1 MSQKF
6 SLYEALTVDQNIAFF
21 GGIYGLSRR
30 TLRRAPASS
39 CSRWRASQGREN
51 TLTRELPGG
60 WRQRLAL
67 GCAILHEPRIVFL
80 DEPTGGVDPLSRRR
94 FWDLIGELSRQ
105 GVTVLVTTHYL
116 DEAEHCHRI
125 AIIQAGKLAALGTA
139 TELKQVFASRPILE
153 IHASQPVQAMA
164 ILDKH
169 ANVEKTSLFGTAVHA
184 VLRNASTDPAVLA
197 AALRAEG
204 IEVTSIGAVIAVT
217 RRRLPRRRRTR
228 RSGVM
233 RKTLAVA
240 SKELRQIL
248 RDRRSL
254 LILLFVPA
262 FFLLLYG
269 YALNFDIRNVQAGRA
284 GPGSQHQEPRA
295 GVVVRELRLLLAG
308 RLRRFTSG
316 ARSPGRR
323 RPGARDPD
331 DPVRLRARPVAAAAG
346 DGAGDHRRRQRQHRV
361 DRDGL
366 RADADRRIQRA
377 RRCGALARSART
389 ANRVQGFPSITVEP
403 RIWYN
408 PQLRSTLFL
417 VPGLIAYI
425 SMITAVVSTAL
436 SVVREK
442 ERGTMEQVRMAP
454 LSPLPYIIGKTL
466 PYLVISFVSAI
477 LVILSAMLLFDL
489 PMRGSWLLLCAAIG
503 LFLIGAQAQGL
514 LISTIA
520 ETQQVAFQIA
530 LLSSLLPT
538 MILSGFI
545 FPISSMP
552 TVVQWITH
560 IVPARYFLVA
570 LRAIVLKGADITA
583 FWQDMMALAI
593 FATVASGLAS
603 LRLRREWA

>member
-1 MSQKF
+1 
-6 SLYEALTVDQNIAFF
+6 
-21 GGIYGLSRR
+21 
-30 TLRRAPASS
+30 
-39 CSRWRASQGREN
+39 
-51 TLTRELPGG
+51 
-60 WRQRLAL
+60 
-67 GCAILHEPRIVFL
+67 
-80 DEPTGGVDPLSRRR
+80 
-94 FWDLIGELSRQ
+94 
-105 GVTVLVTTHYL
+105 
-116 DEAEHCHRI
+116 
-125 AIIQAGKLAALGTA
+125 
-139 TELKQVFASRPILE
+139 
-153 IHASQPVQAMA
+153 
-164 ILDKH
+164 
-169 ANVEKTSLFGTAVHA
+169 
-184 VLRNASTDPAVLA
+184 
-197 AALRAEG
+197 
-204 IEVTSIGAVIAVT
+204 
-217 RRRLPRRRRTR
+217 
-228 RSGVM
+228 M
-233 RKTLAVA
+233 RKALAVA

-269 YALNFDIRNVQAGRA
+269 YALNFDIRNVKL
-284 GPGSQHQEPRA
+284 
-295 GVVVRELRLLLAG
+295 VVQDQDRSVKSRELVSAFVNSGYFSLVGYVDSPKQLDRLVDEGRVRAILAIPAG
-308 RLRRFTSG
+308 FDHDLSLRQPVTVQVIIDGDNANTASTVTG
-316 ARSPGRR
+316 YARMLIGEYSS
-323 RPGARDPD
+323 AQM
-331 DPVRLRARPVAAAAG
+331 RAMP
-346 DGAGDHRRRQRQHRV
+346 
-361 DRDGL
+361 
-366 RADADRRIQRA
+366 
-377 RRCGALARSART
+377 ALATRHPAPT
-389 ANRVQGFPSITVEP
+389 VLVEP

-425 SMITAVVSTAL
+425 SMITAVVSTSL

-454 LSPLPYIIGKTL
+454 ISPLPYIIGKTM

-477 LVILSAMLLFDL
+477 LVILAAMVLFEL

-570 LRAIVLKGADITA
+570 LRAIVLKGASFGA
-583 FWQDMMALAI
+583 FWEEMVALAI
-593 FATVASGLAS
+593 FATAAIGLAS